1 MLILIKYLIKIH
13 LSSPGGSD
21 GKESACN
28 VGDTISIPESGR
40 SPGEENSYLLQYS
53 GLENSMDGGTWWVIV
68 HGITDSDMTE
78 QLTLSHLNTLINNF
92 IL

>member
-1 MLILIKYLIKIH
+1 
-13 LSSPGGSD
+13 
-21 GKESACN
+21 
-28 VGDTISIPESGR
+28 
-40 SPGEENSYLLQYS
+40 
-53 GLENSMDGGTWWVIV
+53 MDGGTWWVIV